1 MILNVRSPYFIEVAE
16 TGQIG
21 SKVELFIYNYPN
33 SVPATATYTLAKSIA
48 SATQIGNVYNV
59 SPFIKEYIDNVAP
72 EDATNLNWAKVRVKR
87 YKETS
92 SGVYTLLNTTDYLA
106 VNGYTTYLNGANYT
120 TSNEYINLLMDT
132 TKEIQYSL
140 DSSIPYVSALI
151 STTTLDKVDL
161 VYSDLN
167 GRNITTTT
175 FIATGGAT
183 ISNVYK
189 IPVSTTNVKYA
200 KGNNLSVKYYLNG
213 VNTLS
218 YSLVAKPI
226 CEPKYTPVVCSFIN
240 RFGGWQFLTFFKAQT
255 NNISVKGTNYRI
267 YQDAIAYDV
276 SKGQSKGFNI
286 NGQQNVKLNT
296 GWIPESYSDII
307 QDLLLSECVLLDGK
321 PVEVKTQSTD
331 LKTSLKDRNINYE
344 IEFTYSFDLINN
356 VV

>member
-21 SKVELFIYNYPN
+21 SKVEIFIYNYPN
-33 SVPATATYTLAKSIA
+33 SLPASPNYTLTKSIP
-48 SATQIGNVYNV
+48 STTQIGTIYNI

-72 EDATNLNWAKVRVKR
+72 EDSTNLNWAKVRIKR
-87 YKETS
+87 SKETAI
-92 SGVYTLLNTTDYLA
+92 GVYTLLDTVDYFA
-106 VNGYTTYLNGANYT
+106 VNGYTSYLNGANYT
-120 TSNEYINLLMDT
+120 TSNNYINLLVDT
-132 TKEIQYSL
+132 TKRIDYSL

-175 FIATGGAT
+175 FIATGGST
-183 ISNVYK
+183 ISNLYK
-189 IPVSTTNVKYA
+189 IPVTTTSIKYA

-218 YSLVAKPI
+218 YSLVANPI

-255 NNISVKGTNYRI
+255 NTISVKGTGYRI
-267 YQDAIAYDV
+267 YQDTINYDI
-276 SKGQSKGFNI
+276 SKGQNKSFNI
-286 NGQQNVKLNT
+286 NGQQVVKLNT
-296 GWIPESYSDII
+296 GWVPENYSDII
-307 QDLLLSECVLLDGK
+307 QDLLLSEAVLLDGK
-321 PVEVKTQSTD
+321 PVEVKTQGTD

-344 IEFTYSFDLINN
+344 IEFSYSFDLINN